1 MELPG
6 KWGTAR
12 GCPGLEAKGRK
23 SFGEGRGVVAVSM
36 LLRAQKVCG
45 LRTQLGAGNAV
56 VTANLGWC
64 RD

>member
-23 SFGEGRGVVAVSM
+23 SFGEGRGRVAVSM
-36 LLRAQKVCG
+36 LLRAQKVWTENSTG
-45 LRTQLGAGNAV
+45 S
-56 VTANLGWC
+56 W
-64 RD
+64 